1 MATFSLREDS
11 PVPEPRLIRK
21 YANRRLYDSTD
32 SRHVTLE
39 DIRKLVASGIHV
51 KVIDDKS
58 GEDLTRSV
66 LLQIIAD
73 QEQFGQPVLSIQLL
87 EGIVRFYG
95 NPVQELLSRY
105 LEQTLGSVLRQ
116 QQAVQAEMSKALES
130 PLAPLAELTRQNME
144 MWARMQSSMLAA
156 MNPQPAA
163 APPGSDTPKGEEP
176 SGT

>member
-1 MATFSLREDS
+1 M
-11 PVPEPRLIRK
+11 PEPRLIRK

-87 EGIVRFYG
+87 EGIIRFYG

-116 QQAVQAEMSKALES
+116 QQAVQVEMTKALDT

-144 MWARMQSSMLAA
+144 MWARLQASMLSA
-156 MNPQPAA
+156 MNPRPAA
-163 APPGSDTPKGEEP
+163 TPAPDAPAPGNDTPKGEEP

>member
-1 MATFSLREDS
+1 MASER
-11 PVPEPRLIRK
+11 VIKK
-21 YANRRLYDSTD
+21 YANRRLYDAVD

-39 DIRKLVASGIHV
+39 DLRKLIVQGEKI
-51 KVIDDKS
+51 KVVDDKS
-58 GEDLTRSV
+58 GEDLTRAI

-163 APPGSDTPKGEEP
+163 PPPGSETPKGEEP

>member
-1 MATFSLREDS
+1 M
-11 PVPEPRLIRK
+11 PEPRLIRK

-32 SRHVTLE
+32 SRHVTLD
-39 DIRKLVASGIHV
+39 DIRKLVAAGVHV

-58 GEDLTRSV
+58 GEDLTRAV

-87 EGIVRFYG
+87 EGIIRFYG

-105 LEQTLGSVLRQ
+105 LEQTLGGVLRQ

-163 APPGSDTPKGEEP
+163 PPPGSDTPKGEEP